1 MRAAVIYRFG
11 GPETLTIAT
20 LDVPEIAPDQVLIHV
35 ESAGVGKWDAFEREG
50 MLAQMYGGTPH
61 FPYVL
66 GSEGAGRIVA
76 IGEKVRRFYEGDYV
90 YGFVDARNPKGGFYA
105 EYTAVNEDQVWP
117 VPVKLTTERAGALP
131 IDGGTALRGLRD
143 VLALKRGE
151 TLMVFGASGGMG
163 HLALQLGKRMGARV
177 FAVASRADGVAFAQR
192 LGADA
197 EVDGHTADVAASAR
211 EFAPG
216 GIDAALLT
224 AGGEAVE
231 RALTAMH
238 DGGRVAYPYGVRPEP
253 VGRSGLQVKGYS
265 SNSDRELMD
274 KLNELI
280 DLDPFEVHIS
290 RMFSLEHVDEA
301 HLALNTHYLGRL
313 ALQL

>member
-1 MRAAVIYRFG
+1 M
-11 GPETLTIAT
+11 L
-20 LDVPEIAPDQVLIHV
+20 L
-35 ESAGVGKWDAFEREG
+35 SARECSPRCT
-50 MLAQMYGGTPH
+50 GGTPH

-163 HLALQLGKRMGARV
+163 HLAL
-177 FAVASRADGVAFAQR
+177 
-192 LGADA
+192 
-197 EVDGHTADVAASAR
+197 HAR
-211 EFAPG
+211 EAYG
-216 GIDAALLT
+216 C
-224 AGGEAVE
+224 AGLRGCFKSRWCRVRSEA
-231 RALTAMH
+231 RC
-238 DGGRVAYPYGVRPEP
+238 RC
-253 VGRSGLQVKGYS
+253 
-265 SNSDRELMD
+265 
-274 KLNELI
+274 
-280 DLDPFEVHIS
+280 
-290 RMFSLEHVDEA
+290 
-301 HLALNTHYLGRL
+301 
-313 ALQL
+313 